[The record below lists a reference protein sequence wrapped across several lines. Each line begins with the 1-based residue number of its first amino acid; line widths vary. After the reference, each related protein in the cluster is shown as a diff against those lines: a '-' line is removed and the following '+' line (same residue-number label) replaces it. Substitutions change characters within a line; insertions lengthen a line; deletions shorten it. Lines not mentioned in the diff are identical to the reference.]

1 MYSEQWPPYSPQP
14 SPSQPSPSQQHGRAD
29 YAPGYAQPGYP
40 QPEYPRPGYPQP
52 EYPRPEYPRPEQNRT
67 EFLYQQPGYPPD
79 PYGYGHPRQDDAAAI
94 TITARYFPLAFLLA
108 LVKPVVT
115 VDGRPVAMRWREPAV
130 VPVAPGQHH
139 LHAHTPYLL
148 PRRMGKADLVVT
160 AHPGQ
165 SVDVEYKAPL
175 VVFAGGALGA
185 PPQRYPG
192 TAAFVALM
200 AVTMV
205 LGLFGIVS
213 TALGTGGITGLRPA
227 AGQTASPSPVVS
239 DIPALPPLS
248 TDGPGL
254 PTDVPDA
261 RIPGQGAPGRTAGQ
275 TPPAESAGRPRLRD
289 DAPARRISGPGF
301 AASDRTRTMGFA
313 GWPFAFRVPSGWDCD
328 RQSEKRPDA
337 RVYVCAADGGTDRS
351 EAALV
356 VLRPCPSAC
365 GTAQMDAL
373 NAEFFRPTDKPR
385 RNGGDATFVV
395 EEAKGRS
402 GGYELAV
409 THFFSSTTSAGTEN
423 WQVGVAGFAP
433 PNARKNSQ
441 RIVNDVVSQTT

>member
-1 MYSEQWPPYSPQP
+1 MHSEQWPPYSPPYSPP
-14 SPSQPSPSQQHGRAD
+14 SSPPDQQGRA
-29 YAPGYAQPGYP
+29 AFTPGYADPGHPRYTQPQYP
-40 QPEYPRPGYPQP
+40 DPQYTRPGYAP
-52 EYPRPEYPRPEQNRT
+52 PEQSRT
-67 EFLYQQPGYPPD
+67 EFLYQQPGYARD
-79 PYGYGHPRQDDAAAI
+79 GYGYGRPDEFAAI

-115 VDGRPVAMRWREPAV
+115 VDGQPVRMRWREAVV
-130 VPVAPGQHH
+130 VPVTPGPHH

-160 AHPGQ
+160 AQPGQ
-165 SVDVEYKAPL
+165 NVDLEYKAPL
-175 VVFAGGALGA
+175 VIFAGGALGS

-205 LGLFGIVS
+205 LGLLGIVS
-213 TALGTGGITGLRPA
+213 TALGTGPITALRPA
-227 AGQTASPSPVVS
+227 AEQTAAPTTAPS

-254 PTDVPDA
+254 PTGVPDQK
-261 RIPGQGAPGRTAGQ
+261 IPGPTPPGPSRPGQ
-275 TPPAESAGRPRLRD
+275 TPPAGSTGLPKLREN
-289 DAPARRISGPGF
+289 APARRIAGPGF
-301 AASDRTRTMGFA
+301 AAGDRTLTMAFA
-313 GWPFAFRVPSGWDCD
+313 GWPFAFRVPSGWACN
-328 RQSEKRPDA
+328 RQPEPRRPDA
-337 RVYVCAADGGTDRS
+337 RIYVCAADGGTDRRQ
-351 EAALV
+351 AALV
-356 VLRPCPSAC
+356 VLRPCPGDC
-365 GTAQMDAL
+365 PTARMDAL
-373 NAEFFRPTDKPR
+373 NDQFFRAADKPK

-395 EEAKGRS
+395 EEAKGTS

-433 PNARKNSQ
+433 AASRKSSQ
-441 RIVNDVVSQTT
+441 KVVNDVLSQTT